1 MSVTNMTDTAKPAL
15 PDRLAG
21 NPRSPFFIKE
31 CFEH

>member
-1 MSVTNMTDTAKPAL
+1 MTDTAKPAL

-31 CFEH
+31 CFE